1 MDYKL
6 LGRSGLRVSELA
18 LGTMT
23 FGQDWGWGAAPDEC
37 RAMYKAYRAAGGNFI
52 DTADIYTN
60 GSSERIVGDLVAGE
74 REHVV
79 VATKY
84 TMSTDRSDPNA
95 GGNHRKHLV
104 QALDASLRRLRLDYV
119 DVLWLH
125 AWDFLTPVDEVMR
138 ALDDQVRAG
147 KVLYAGVSD
156 APAWVVAQANTLA
169 DARGWAPFVALQ
181 VDYSLVQRTPELEL
195 LPMAHALDLAVTP
208 WGPLGS
214 GVLSGKYDEH
224 GAATGGDAARRPGA
238 HRLTGRNLRIAM
250 QLREVAAELG
260 EPPAA
265 VAIAWLLTRGP
276 APVVPIVGARRA
288 DQLAENL
295 RATGLRL
302 PEHARRRLDEA
313 SAIELTFPQRFLQA
327 DDMRRSVHGDTFGR
341 VSDHRGR
348 LPR

>member
-1 MDYKL
+1 MKYKL
-6 LGRSGLRVSELA
+6 LGRSGLRVSEFA

-23 FGQDWGWGAAPDEC
+23 FGEDWGWGAAPDEC
-37 RAMYKAYRAAGGNFI
+37 RAMYEAYRAAGGNFI

-60 GSSERIVGDLVAGE
+60 GSSERIVGDLIASE
-74 REHVV
+74 RERIVL
-79 VATKY
+79 ATKY
-84 TMSTDRSDPNA
+84 TMSTDRSDPNM

-104 QALDASLRRLRLDYV
+104 QALDASLKRLHVDYV
-119 DVLWLH
+119 DLLWLH

-147 KVLYAGVSD
+147 KVLYVGVSD
-156 APAWVVAQANTLA
+156 TPAWVVAQANTLA

-181 VDYSLVQRTPELEL
+181 IDYSLVQRTPELEL

-214 GVLSGKYDEH
+214 GVLSGKYDQT
-224 GAATGGDAARRPGA
+224 GAATGGEAARTPGA
-238 HRLTGRNLRIAM
+238 HRLTQRNLRIAV
-250 QLREVAAELG
+250 QLREIAAELG
-260 EPPAA
+260 EPSAA
-265 VAIAWLLTRGP
+265 VALAWLLSRGP
-276 APVVPIVGARRA
+276 APVIPILGARRA

-295 RATGLRL
+295 RAAELRL
-302 PEHARRRLDEA
+302 PDEELRRLDEV

-327 DDMRRSVHGDTFGR
+327 DDMRRSVHGDTFGK
-341 VSDHRGR
+341 VEDHRGR